1 MIHML
6 PVFEPKESG
15 QIESQLFCCLTDG
28 FHSKQIVICCISLLP
43 LSICAYTD
51 THTLKTLHSKVNM
64 HPFVTDCKK
73 TVNT

>member
-51 THTLKTLHSKVNM
+51 THTENAALKGQHAPICN
-64 HPFVTDCKK
+64 
-73 TVNT
+73 